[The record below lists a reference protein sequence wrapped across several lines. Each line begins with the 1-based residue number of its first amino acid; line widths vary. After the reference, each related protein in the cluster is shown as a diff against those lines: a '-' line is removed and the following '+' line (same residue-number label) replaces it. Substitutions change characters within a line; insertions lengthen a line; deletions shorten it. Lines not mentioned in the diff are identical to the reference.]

1 MTPGELSR
9 AAVGRGW
16 VVVGGLVGLAAF
28 IWLVPLQ
35 LGWYVRGNLGDVGL
49 YRDAARRMAVGE
61 LPYRDFALEYP
72 PGAAGLFL
80 AAWPWPGAYS
90 VAFSGLMLAAL
101 IVTAVAVFA
110 TARAL
115 GFSDLRAALS
125 GGAVAV
131 APPLL
136 GSFVEARFDLALS
149 AALAVALYGAVTRRF
164 TIAWGALALGVLIK
178 LVPLALIP
186 VLLVY
191 HAHVRGVRRAM
202 TSAAVSLGVV
212 AVVFVPFLVAA
223 PGGTLD
229 LARYHLERPL
239 QIESAGSAALLA
251 LDQAGVLGLE
261 VTTSFGSQNLV
272 GAAPSAIAMLSSAVL
287 VGLLC
292 AIAVSLF
299 VNLRGVR
306 APADARLFVV
316 AALATL
322 IALLVAGKVLS
333 PQFLVWLLP
342 AAFLVPGQRGRWV
355 AGLAGLAFLL
365 TQAYFTA
372 LYWDLVDLSSGPV
385 ALLVLR
391 DLTLA
396 ALLVAAWP
404 RSATV
409 PRTSEGDVARQG
421 RPMRSLALAALERD
435 P

>member
-1 MTPGELSR
+1 VTPGQLTR
-9 AAVGRGW
+9 AALARSW
-16 VVVGGLVGLAAF
+16 VVAGGLAGLAALV
-28 IWLVPLQ
+28 WLVPLQ
-35 LGWYVRGNLGDVGL
+35 LGWYVRGNLGDVSL
-49 YRDAARRMAVGE
+49 YREAAGRMASGE

-80 AAWPWPGAYS
+80 AAWPWPGPYS

-115 GFSDLRAALS
+115 GFSDLRAALA
-125 GGAVAV
+125 GAAVAV
-131 APPLL
+131 APLLL

-149 AALAVALYGAVTRRF
+149 AALSVALYGAVTRRF

-191 HAHVRGVRRAM
+191 HAHVGGVRRAM
-202 TSAAVSLGVV
+202 VSAAASLGVV
-212 AVVFVPFLVAA
+212 AAVFVPFLVAA
-223 PGGTLD
+223 PGGTLE
-229 LARYHLERPL
+229 LLRYHLDRPL
-239 QIESAGSAALLA
+239 QIESAGAAALLA
-251 LDQAGVLGLE
+251 LDQVGLLGLD

-272 GAAPSAIAMLSSAVL
+272 GAAPSVVAVLSSAVL
-287 VGLLC
+287 VGL
-292 AIAVSLF
+292 IATITVSLF
-299 VNLRGVR
+299 VSLRGQS
-306 APADARLFVV
+306 APTDARLFVV

-342 AAFLVPGQRGRWV
+342 AAFLVPGPRGRWV
-355 AGLAGLAFLL
+355 AGLAGLAFVL

-372 LYWDLVDLSSGPV
+372 LYWDLVDLSTGPV

-391 DLTLA
+391 DLTLV
-396 ALLVAAWP
+396 ALLVVAWP
-404 RSATV
+404 RGMTARRAM
-409 PRTSEGDVARQG
+409 PRHDMPA
-421 RPMRSLALAALERD
+421 RSLAFATPARD
-435 P
+435 GA